1 MIPIRMTEYPDIE
14 TPLPAVLRGKLRT
27 EVFGRYHIEFLAK
40 TGSTNAVA
48 IGLAERGAAEGVI
61 VIADVQASG
70 RGQMGRG
77 WHSPGGVGVYL
88 SIIVRPPFPPRE
100 APAINLIASIAVAE
114 SLPGVEPGAI
124 TIKWPNDVLIN
135 GRKVSGILSEMRVN
149 DDRID
154 FGIVG
159 IGINVNNAVGSFPSE
174 ISATATS
181 IFIET
186 GTPANRSAVVRS
198 VLESFER
205 HYRTMISSGAGPI
218 LKRWESL
225 SGFMGRRIR
234 SVDPG
239 AVITGVASGMDLNGH
254 LKITDEEGR
263 EHILVSGDIEVIGD

>member
-159 IGINVNNAVGSFPSE
+159 IGINVNNAGGSFPPE

-181 IFIET
+181 ILIET
-186 GTPANRSAVVRS
+186 GAPANRSAVVRS